1 MLQSAQALVSHMK
14 KPRDIRI
21 NWSAA
26 QCSMLLEDIVLI
38 DWYDQYYYNALI
50 LCFCL
55 FPLLVCA
62 CAKSPQSNLKGGP
75 GHV

>member
-1 MLQSAQALVSHMK
+1 MLQSAQALGSHMK
-14 KPRDIRI
+14 GPRDIRI

-26 QCSMLLEDIVLI
+26 QCSMLMEDIVLI
-38 DWYDQYYYNALI
+38 DWYDQHYYNALI
-50 LCFCL
+50 LFFL